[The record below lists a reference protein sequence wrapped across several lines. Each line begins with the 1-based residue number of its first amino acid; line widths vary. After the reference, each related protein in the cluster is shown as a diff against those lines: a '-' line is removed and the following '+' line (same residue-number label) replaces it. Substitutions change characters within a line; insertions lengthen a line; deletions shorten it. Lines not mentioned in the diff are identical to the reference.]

1 MLAQRYYSQSNPSTR
16 IVFLIFRGEEVF
28 FVEKKN
34 CVMIQRVQT
43 IFLFLIAVGMGV
55 TLSTQL
61 WMQGD
66 VDGDYWT
73 LSAFML
79 TNFDQGG
86 EVIQSSS
93 KWYLAALAVLAAI
106 LALAS
111 IFQYRL
117 RSRQLL
123 LNMINSL
130 VMVSLVAATFLTT
143 NGINEAIQGEDGGDY
158 GLGFWSILVSMVM
171 NMLANRFIK
180 KDEALVRSVDRIR

>member
-1 MLAQRYYSQSNPSTR
+1 
-16 IVFLIFRGEEVF
+16 LIFPSEGVF
-28 FVEKKN
+28 FVKKKIA
-34 CVMIQRVQT
+34 MIQRVQT

-79 TNFDQGG
+79 TNLDQGG

-93 KWYLAALAVLAAI
+93 KWYLATLAALAAI

-143 NGINEAIQGEDGGDY
+143 NGINEAIQGEDGGEY
-158 GLGFWSILVSMVM
+158 GIGFWSILVSMVM

>member
-1 MLAQRYYSQSNPSTR
+1 
-16 IVFLIFRGEEVF
+16 
-28 FVEKKN
+28 
-34 CVMIQRVQT
+34 MIQRVQT
-43 IFLFLIAVGMGV
+43 IFLFLIAVGMGI

-61 WMQGD
+61 WSQGGAS
-66 VDGDYWT
+66 GDSWN

-79 TNFDQGG
+79 SNLDETGAL
-86 EVIQSSS
+86 IQSSS
-93 KWYLAALAVLAAI
+93 KWYLGALAALAAI
-106 LALAS
+106 LALVS

-143 NGINEAIQGEDGGDY
+143 NGINEAIQALDGGDY
-158 GLGFWSILVSMVM
+158 GLGFWAILVSMVM

-180 KDEALVRSVDRIR
+180 KDEALVRSVYRIR

>member
-1 MLAQRYYSQSNPSTR
+1 
-16 IVFLIFRGEEVF
+16 
-28 FVEKKN
+28 
-34 CVMIQRVQT
+34 MIQRVQT

-61 WMQGD
+61 WSQGGAA
-66 VDGDYWT
+66 GDSWN
-73 LSAFML
+73 LSAFLMSNL
-79 TNFDQGG
+79 DETGQ
-86 EVIQSSS
+86 VIQSSS
-93 KWYLAALAVLAAI
+93 KWYLGALASLSAI
-106 LALAS
+106 LALVS
-111 IFQYRL
+111 IFQYKL

-143 NGINEAIQGEDGGDY
+143 SGVNEAIKAQNGGDY
-158 GLGFWSILVSMVM
+158 GIGFWSILVSMVM

>member
-1 MLAQRYYSQSNPSTR
+1 
-16 IVFLIFRGEEVF
+16 LIFPSEGVF
-28 FVEKKN
+28 FVKKKIA
-34 CVMIQRVQT
+34 MIQRVQT
-43 IFLFLIAVGMGV
+43 IFLFLIAVGMGM

-79 TNFDQGG
+79 TNLDQGG

-93 KWYLAALAVLAAI
+93 KWYLAALAALAAI
-106 LALAS
+106 LALTS

-143 NGINEAIQGEDGGDY
+143 NGINEAIQGEDGGEY
-158 GLGFWSILVSMVM
+158 GLGFWTILVSMVM

>member
-1 MLAQRYYSQSNPSTR
+1 
-16 IVFLIFRGEEVF
+16 LIFPEEAVF
-28 FVEKKN
+28 FVEKIN
-34 CVMIQRVQT
+34 RMIQRVQT

-61 WMQGD
+61 WSQGGAA
-66 VDGDYWT
+66 GDSWN
-73 LSAFML
+73 LSAFLMSNL
-79 TNFDQGG
+79 DETGQA
-86 EVIQSSS
+86 IQSSS
-93 KWYLAALAVLAAI
+93 KWYLGALASLSAI
-106 LALAS
+106 LALVS
-111 IFQYRL
+111 IFQYKL

-143 NGINEAIQGEDGGDY
+143 SGVNEAIKAQDGGDY
-158 GLGFWSILVSMVM
+158 GIGFWSILVSMVM

>member
-1 MLAQRYYSQSNPSTR
+1 
-16 IVFLIFRGEEVF
+16 
-28 FVEKKN
+28 
-34 CVMIQRVQT
+34 MIQRVQT

-73 LSAFML
+73 LSAFVM
-79 TNFDQGG
+79 TNLDQGG

-93 KWYLAALAVLAAI
+93 KWYLGALAALAAI

-143 NGINEAIQGEDGGDY
+143 NGINEAIKAQDGGDY
-158 GLGFWSILVSMVM
+158 GIGFWSILVSMVM

>member
-1 MLAQRYYSQSNPSTR
+1 VEA
-16 IVFLIFRGEEVF
+16 VF
-28 FVEKKN
+28 FVEKITP
-34 CVMIQRVQT
+34 MIQRVQT

-61 WMQGD
+61 WHQGD

-79 TNFDQGG
+79 TNLDQGG

-93 KWYLAALAVLAAI
+93 KWYLGALASLAAI
-106 LALAS
+106 LALVS
-111 IFQYRL
+111 IFQYKL

-130 VMVSLVAATFLTT
+130 VMVTLVAATFLTT
-143 NGINEAIQGEDGGDY
+143 NGINEAIQGQDGGDY
-158 GLGFWSILVSMVM
+158 GIGFWSILVSMVM

>member
-1 MLAQRYYSQSNPSTR
+1 
-16 IVFLIFRGEEVF
+16 
-28 FVEKKN
+28 
-34 CVMIQRVQT
+34 MIQRVQT

-79 TNFDQGG
+79 TNLDQGG

-106 LALAS
+106 LALTS

-130 VMVSLVAATFLTT
+130 VMVTLVAATFLTT
-143 NGINEAIQGEDGGDY
+143 NGVNEAIQGEDGGEY

>member
-1 MLAQRYYSQSNPSTR
+1 
-16 IVFLIFRGEEVF
+16 
-28 FVEKKN
+28 
-34 CVMIQRVQT
+34 MIQRVQT

-61 WMQGD
+61 WSQGGAA
-66 VDGDYWT
+66 GDSWN
-73 LSAFML
+73 LSAFVM
-79 TNFDQGG
+79 TNLDQGG

-93 KWYLAALAVLAAI
+93 KWYLGALAALAAL

-130 VMVSLVAATFLTT
+130 VMVSLVAAIFLTT
-143 NGINEAIQGEDGGDY
+143 NGVNEGIKAPDGGDY
-158 GLGFWSILVSMVM
+158 GIGFWTILVSMVM

>member
-1 MLAQRYYSQSNPSTR
+1 
-16 IVFLIFRGEEVF
+16 
-28 FVEKKN
+28 
-34 CVMIQRVQT
+34 MIQRVQT

-61 WMQGD
+61 WHQGD

-79 TNFDQGG
+79 TNLDQGG
-86 EVIQSSS
+86 DVIQSSS
-93 KWYLAALAVLAAI
+93 KWYLGALAALAAI
-106 LALAS
+106 LALVS
-111 IFQYRL
+111 IFQYKL

-130 VMVSLVAATFLTT
+130 VMVSIVAATFLTT
-143 NGINEAIQGEDGGDY
+143 NGINEAIQAQDGGDY

>member
-1 MLAQRYYSQSNPSTR
+1 
-16 IVFLIFRGEEVF
+16 
-28 FVEKKN
+28 
-34 CVMIQRVQT
+34 MIQRVQT

-61 WMQGD
+61 WHQGD

-79 TNFDQGG
+79 TNLDQGG

-93 KWYLAALAVLAAI
+93 KWYLGALAALAAI

-130 VMVSLVAATFLTT
+130 VMVSLVAGTFLTT
-143 NGINEAIQGEDGGDY
+143 SGVNEAIKAQDGGDY
-158 GLGFWSILVSMVM
+158 GIGFWSILVSMVM

>member
-1 MLAQRYYSQSNPSTR
+1 
-16 IVFLIFRGEEVF
+16 
-28 FVEKKN
+28 
-34 CVMIQRVQT
+34 MIQRVQT

-61 WMQGD
+61 WHQGD

-79 TNFDQGG
+79 SNLDQGG

-93 KWYLAALAVLAAI
+93 KWYLGALAALAAI

-143 NGINEAIQGEDGGDY
+143 NGTNEAIQAQDGGDY
-158 GLGFWSILVSMVM
+158 GLGFWMILVSMVM

>member
-1 MLAQRYYSQSNPSTR
+1 
-16 IVFLIFRGEEVF
+16 
-28 FVEKKN
+28 
-34 CVMIQRVQT
+34 MIQRVQT

-61 WMQGD
+61 WHQGD

-79 TNFDQGG
+79 TNLDQGG
-86 EVIQSSS
+86 DVIQSSS
-93 KWYLAALAVLAAI
+93 KWYLGALASLAAL
-106 LALAS
+106 LALIS
-111 IFQYRL
+111 IFQYKL

-130 VMVSLVAATFLTT
+130 VMVSLVAGTFLTT
-143 NGINEAIQGEDGGDY
+143 NGVNEAIKAQDGGDY
-158 GLGFWSILVSMVM
+158 GIGFWSILVSMVM

>member
-1 MLAQRYYSQSNPSTR
+1 
-16 IVFLIFRGEEVF
+16 
-28 FVEKKN
+28 
-34 CVMIQRVQT
+34 MIQRVQT

-61 WMQGD
+61 WSQGGAA
-66 VDGDYWT
+66 GDSWN
-73 LSAFML
+73 LSAFLMSNL
-79 TNFDQGG
+79 DETGQ
-86 EVIQSSS
+86 VIQSSS
-93 KWYLAALAVLAAI
+93 KWYLGALASLSAI
-106 LALAS
+106 LALVS

-143 NGINEAIQGEDGGDY
+143 SGVNEAIKAQDGGDY
-158 GLGFWSILVSMVM
+158 GIGFWSILVSMVM

>member
-1 MLAQRYYSQSNPSTR
+1 
-16 IVFLIFRGEEVF
+16 
-28 FVEKKN
+28 
-34 CVMIQRVQT
+34 MIQRVQT

-61 WMQGD
+61 WHQGD
-66 VDGDYWT
+66 VDGDYWI

-79 TNFDQGG
+79 TNLDQGG

-93 KWYLAALAVLAAI
+93 KWYLGALAALAAI

-143 NGINEAIQGEDGGDY
+143 NGINEAIQGEDGGGY
-158 GLGFWSILVSMVM
+158 GLGFWAILVSMVM